1 LLANIGEKWMAIGT
15 VLTRI
20 LSFALPVGIAAAI
33 FVFAVQRS
41 EPPSQTPLAEREK
54 TVRVMEV
61 RPVEFVPSVTGYGSV
76 EPEKSWDAVA
86 QVSGRIIYLHPNLR
100 SGAILPKDTVI
111 IRINPEDY
119 EIALRQSQ
127 ASLEGSR
134 AKLAEL
140 QIQQASAQDSLAI
153 EKRSLELT
161 RKDIERKRDLVQRN
175 TVSALTVEEAERV
188 LLTQQAR
195 VQDLEN
201 SIRRYPSQ
209 IDAQREQINADEAAL
224 ETARLNLERT
234 VISLPFDGRIAT
246 ASVEETQFVSAGA
259 SLATADAISG
269 AEVKAEISQA
279 SFRAFASLTAPP
291 DFSPPQLSDN
301 ALAEAIEKIGWTAEV
316 RLNSDDRPAKWP
328 ARVVRT
334 SDTINPQTRTVGVIV
349 YVERPYADIRPE
361 TKPPLVKGM
370 FVEVE
375 IRGRPIRDAIVI
387 PRAAIRNGKVYIADE
402 DNRLRI
408 REVTVQVEQGGKA
421 LISGGIAP
429 GDRLVLS
436 EFSPAIEGMLLDPV
450 IDNGDSGG
458 DTNAAMLRTNPAE
471 RAAR

>member
-1 LLANIGEKWMAIGT
+1 MAIGT
-15 VLTRI
+15 VITRI
-20 LSFALPVGIAAAI
+20 LSFALPVGIAAAL
-33 FVFAVQRS
+33 FAFAVLRS
-41 EPPSQTPLAEREK
+41 EPPSQTPLTEREK

-61 RPVEFVPSVTGYGSV
+61 RTVEFVPSVTGYGSV

-86 QVSGRIIYLHPNLR
+86 QVAGRVIYLHPNLR
-100 SGAILPKDTVI
+100 SGAILQKDTVI

-119 EIALRQSQ
+119 EIAVRQTE

-134 AKLAEL
+134 ARLAEL
-140 QIQQASAQDSLAI
+140 QIQQASAQDSLQI
-153 EKRSLELT
+153 EKRSLDLT
-161 RKDIERKRDLVQRN
+161 RKDIERKRALVQN
-175 TVSALTVEEAERV
+175 DTVTELTVEEAERV

-224 ETARLNLERT
+224 ENARLNLERT
-234 VISLPFDGRIAT
+234 VITLPFDARIAT

-259 SLATADAISG
+259 TLATADAISG

-291 DFSPPQLSDN
+291 DFSPPQLNDN
-301 ALAEAIEKIGWTAEV
+301 AMAEAIEKIGWTAEV
-316 RLNSDDRPAKWP
+316 RMNSDEDRPAIWP

-334 SDTINPQTRTVGVIV
+334 SDTVNPQTRTVGVIV

-370 FVEVE
+370 FAEVV
-375 IRGRPIRDAIVI
+375 ISGRPIHDAIII
-387 PRAAIRNGKVYIADE
+387 PRAAIRDGKVYIADE
-402 DNRLRI
+402 ENRLRI
-408 REVTVQVEQGGKA
+408 RPVTVRAEQGAKA

-436 EFSPAIEGMLLDPV
+436 ELSPAIEGMLLDPV
-450 IDNGDSGG
+450 IDNDAPGG
-458 DTNAAMLRTNPAE
+458 DTSAAILRPEPAE
-471 RAAR
+471 RAAQ

>member
-1 LLANIGEKWMAIGT
+1 MAIGT

-20 LSFALPVGIAAAI
+20 LSFALPVGIAAAL
-33 FVFAVQRS
+33 FALAVQRS
-41 EPPSQTPLAEREK
+41 EPPSQTPLTEREK

-61 RPVEFVPSVTGYGSV
+61 RPVDFVPSVTGFGSV

-86 QVSGRIIYLHPNLR
+86 QVSGRVIYLHPNLR
-100 SGAILPKDTVI
+100 SGAILQKDTVI

-119 EIALRQSQ
+119 EIAVRQTQ
-127 ASLEGSR
+127 ASLDGSR
-134 AKLAEL
+134 ARLAEL
-140 QIQQASAQDSLAI
+140 QIQQASAQDSLQI
-153 EKRSLELT
+153 EKRSLDLT
-161 RKDIERKRDLVQRN
+161 RRDIERKRDLVQRN
-175 TVSALTVEEAERV
+175 TISELTVEESERV

-224 ETARLNLERT
+224 ENAQLNLART
-234 VISLPFDGRIAT
+234 VITLPFDARIAT
-246 ASVEETQFVSAGA
+246 ESVEETQFVSAGA
-259 SLATADAISG
+259 TLATADAISG

-301 ALAEAIEKIGWTAEV
+301 AMAEAIAKIGWTAEV
-316 RLNSDDRPAKWP
+316 RLNADEDRPAKWP

-334 SDTINPQTRTVGVIV
+334 SDTVNPQTRTVGVIV

-370 FVEVE
+370 FAEVV
-375 IRGRPIRDAIVI
+375 ISGRAIPDAIII
-387 PRAAIRNGKVYIADE
+387 PRATIRDGKVYVADE
-402 DNRLRI
+402 ENRLRI
-408 REVTVQVEQGGKA
+408 RPVTVQAQQGAKA
-421 LISGGIAP
+421 LISGGIAF

-436 EFSPAIEGMLLDPV
+436 ELSPVIEGMLLDPV
-450 IDNGDSGG
+450 IDKGDSGG
-458 DTNAAMLRTNPAE
+458 GASAAVIEPAE
-471 RAAR
+471 RAAQ